1 MKKRKNG
8 RLAGRLAAA
17 LLLTISIAALAAG
30 CAKKTDPAGTS
41 QPPEETG
48 TSQAVV
54 TTEESTEN
62 PRTMPELKSEDEINI
77 MCGTVKDAGM
87 NTLVVA
93 NEEYPNGVVFA
104 KEDAAVGLSEG
115 LVIDHEVTV
124 FYRGKINLTDS
135 KAVNAELVR
144 DPREGDKDCRAGVVS
159 GEVLGVGMSVI
170 TIRTEEGTEV
180 SFEQDPK
187 PVNLSAGP
195 VEGDEVT
202 IFYSHKQGETI
213 YVPELIQDREK

>member
-1 MKKRKNG
+1 MQKRKK
-8 RLAGRLAAA
+8 GRLAAA
-17 LLLTISIAALAAG
+17 LLLTLSIAVLAAG
-30 CAKKTDPAGTS
+30 CTKKSEPAETS
-41 QPPEETG
+41 QPPKETG
-48 TSQAVV
+48 TSQAAA
-54 TTEESTEN
+54 TTEESTED
-62 PRTMPELKSEDEINI
+62 PRTMPDLQSEDEINI

-104 KEDAAVGLSEG
+104 KEDAAVNLSGGLA
-115 LVIDHEVTV
+115 IDHEVTV
-124 FYRGKINLTDS
+124 FYRGEIKLTDS
-135 KAVNAELVR
+135 KSVNAELVR
-144 DPREGDKDCRAGVVS
+144 DPREGDKDCSAGVVS

-195 VEGDEVT
+195 VEGDDVT
-202 IFYSHKQGETI
+202 IFYSHKKGDTI
-213 YVPELIQDREK
+213 YVPELIQDKEK